1 MEPALAGVYLVGMRI
16 GRGDSDRMSERARS
30 EVAALADGSLPA
42 SRRAEV
48 EAMVRESPELQELL
62 RAQRA
67 ALTAIRAAAAPAPA
81 GLRARIDHER
91 SAAAR
96 RGHRRRLV
104 TGFALAAACA
114 AVILAVVLPAGAP
127 EGPSVAEASALALRP
142 ATAPAPGQYDGQDV
156 LLDRQVDG
164 IHFPRWAA
172 EFGWRATGARVD
184 RLDGHRAVTVFYVR
198 GERRIAYTIVSG
210 RSLPKPGAQA
220 VRRGGTEL
228 RELDVRGRSVVT
240 WQRRGHTCVLSGAR
254 VDPRALLALASWR
267 AGGRLAY

>member
-1 MEPALAGVYLVGMRI
+1 MRI
-16 GRGDSDRMSERARS
+16 GRGDSDRIGERARAD
-30 EVAALADGSLPA
+30 VAALADGSLPA
-42 SRRAEV
+42 GRRAEV
-48 EAMVRESPELQELL
+48 EAMVRESPELRELL

-91 SAAAR
+91 SRVTR

-104 TGFALAAACA
+104 GGFALAAACA
-114 AVILAVVLPAGAP
+114 AVILAVVLPAGTP
-127 EGPSVAEASALALRP
+127 EGPSVAQAASLALRP
-142 ATAPAPGQYDGQDV
+142 PTSPAPGQYDSQAV

-164 IHFPRWAA
+164 LHFPRWAS
-172 EFGWRATGARVD
+172 EFGWRATGTRVD

-198 GERRIAYTIVSG
+198 GGQRIAYTIVSG
-210 RSLPKPGAQA
+210 RSLPKPGAAA

-228 RELDVRGRSVVT
+228 RKLDVRGRSVVT

-254 VDPRALLALASWR
+254 VDPRVLLALASWR